1 MLTYDVYLK
10 KRLTEIDVIITQLV
24 QRDSFSMYD
33 WLNIFASIEDDLE
46 IRKALK
52 VESEMILDTGMD
64 NLLEYVSEKIRNEV
78 YLDGS
83 AALLRQILANGSA
96 EMVLTANEIDVL
108 EHGFTGVNSDLEIS
122 AAILDYIVGYSFGK
136 LSSDMEIF
144 VDEFDTLKKTY
155 EKFDETLVIDTD
167 SEFASLKTVDLDEL
181 SMFLDV
187 APTDIFYLLTIAGN
201 VTTLLYANSLG
212 DYTLNKVLHDLESK
226 IMLYATNEE
235 EFHLIKSAEMDSTF
249 NIFTELIETI
259 MQYIQ
264 PTNAD
269 IYLDCEASAGLKR
282 YRKLKELKGHPLRD
296 YNGMSLWDFYY
307 IVIED

>member
-108 EHGFTGVNSDLEIS
+108 EHGCKGTG
-122 AAILDYIVGYSFGK
+122 
-136 LSSDMEIF
+136 
-144 VDEFDTLKKTY
+144 
-155 EKFDETLVIDTD
+155 
-167 SEFASLKTVDLDEL
+167 
-181 SMFLDV
+181 
-187 APTDIFYLLTIAGN
+187 
-201 VTTLLYANSLG
+201 
-212 DYTLNKVLHDLESK
+212 
-226 IMLYATNEE
+226 
-235 EFHLIKSAEMDSTF
+235 
-249 NIFTELIETI
+249 
-259 MQYIQ
+259 
-264 PTNAD
+264 
-269 IYLDCEASAGLKR
+269 
-282 YRKLKELKGHPLRD
+282 
-296 YNGMSLWDFYY
+296 
-307 IVIED
+307 